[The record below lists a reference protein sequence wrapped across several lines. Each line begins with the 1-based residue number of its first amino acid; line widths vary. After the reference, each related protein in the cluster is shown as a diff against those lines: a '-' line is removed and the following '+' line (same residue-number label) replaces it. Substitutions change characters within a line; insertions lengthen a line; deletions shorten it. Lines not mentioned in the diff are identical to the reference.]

1 MDRDRQIFA
10 LGFSCGT
17 AFAYERTRGT
27 YDEEIKQ
34 HVNAID
40 FEAEKLFEL
49 YEKMKEHLPE
59 IFDKT
64 EKA

>member
-17 AFAYERTRGT
+17 GFIYERMSGT
-27 YDEEIKQ
+27 YDEEIKK
-34 HVNAID
+34 HVNAIN

-49 YEKMKEHLPE
+49 YEKVKEHFPE

-64 EKA
+64 LNV